1 MWLYA
6 WFFLVGGTCLVCAT
20 RPCPFVSVKL
30 AVRVAC
36 DCILTKLNE
45 VRSFQS
51 RETLET
57 RTVMLLVMLGVTVNV
72 QFLLLLFPQIMTYSL
87 IERFYLS

>member
-1 MWLYA
+1 M
-6 WFFLVGGTCLVCAT
+6 
-20 RPCPFVSVKL
+20 SVKL

-36 DCILTKLNE
+36 DGILTKLNE

-87 IERFYLS
+87 IERFDLS

>member
-1 MWLYA
+1 M
-6 WFFLVGGTCLVCAT
+6 
-20 RPCPFVSVKL
+20 
-30 AVRVAC
+30 
-36 DCILTKLNE
+36 
-45 VRSFQS
+45 RSFQS

-57 RTVMLLVMLGVTVNV
+57 RTVMLLVMLGVTVNE

>member
-1 MWLYA
+1 MLG
-6 WFFLVGGTCLVCAT
+6 FSSLGELVKSARL

-36 DCILTKLNE
+36 DCILRKLNE
-45 VRSFQS
+45 MRSFQS

-57 RTVMLLVMLGVTVNV
+57 RTVMLLVMLGVTVNE
-72 QFLLLLFPQIMTYSL
+72 QFLLLFPQIMTYSL

>member
-1 MWLYA
+1 M
-6 WFFLVGGTCLVCAT
+6 
-20 RPCPFVSVKL
+20 SVKL
-30 AVRVAC
+30 AVGVAC